1 MLPKSEVQALEF
13 ADQRPVWYILSSE
26 KMLVDKEAC
35 LMGNTLHWRP
45 TRRGMVQTL
54 LGMTL
59 IASII
64 LLLKQEGRTTTQ
76 GNVGASTLQTYY
88 DNMSDL
94 MNNGHLR
101 TAEPQS
107 ETRNTARAST
117 LSVLHQL
124 DAEGKAQVIHFL
136 YEANVIS
143 GAQPVVPLQ
152 LAELQNANLH
162 SANLQN
168 ANLQNAN
175 LQNANLQNAN
185 LQNANLRFANLQSAN
200 FQSADLRSADLRF
213 ADLHFADLRG
223 AQLLSAKLQGA
234 KLPGAN
240 LQGVQLPSAQLPSAN
255 LQSANLQAANLQSA
269 NLHGANLQSANLQ
282 SANLQSANLQVATYD
297 SNTRWPDGFDPQ
309 AAGAKQKDTP

>member
-175 LQNANLQNAN
+175 LQNANL
-185 LQNANLRFANLQSAN
+185 RFANLQSAN

-282 SANLQSANLQVATYD
+282 SANLQVATYD